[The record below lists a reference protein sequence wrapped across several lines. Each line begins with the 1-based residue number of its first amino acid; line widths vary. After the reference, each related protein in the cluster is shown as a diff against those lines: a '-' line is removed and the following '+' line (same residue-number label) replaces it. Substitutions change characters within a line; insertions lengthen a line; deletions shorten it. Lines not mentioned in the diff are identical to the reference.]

1 VDLKIR
7 KPLRLKL
14 KILGVPNFEVAYFIL
29 WLKLLTVLKI
39 LNKNISQFRYC
50 KKCTVTN
57 KIYPN
62 IKSIFGLYSENFT
75 SLY

>member
-57 KIYPN
+57 QIYPN